1 MLLDVNYFRNC
12 NKQESFNIYHGCDA
26 LDAAQQHKIS
36 NIIYNTSRIKV
47 WQIDGGYL
55 FIVYKL
61 FATYFFILGFDEFM
75 WAVAPAAA
83 DIIGKSSRI
92 LMKTKERK
100 VFRCTIQSKYLWK
113 GLCRLKCI

>member
-1 MLLDVNYFRNC
+1 MLLDGNYFRNC
-12 NKQESFNIYHGCDA
+12 NKQESFNIYHRCDA
-26 LDAAQQHKIS
+26 LDAAQHKIS
-36 NIIYNTSRIKV
+36 NIFYNKNRIQV
-47 WQIDGGYL
+47 WQIDGEDL
-55 FIVYKL
+55 FIGYKL

-75 WAVAPAAA
+75 WAVATDAA

-100 VFRCTIQSKYLWK
+100 VFRCTIQSKYLLK